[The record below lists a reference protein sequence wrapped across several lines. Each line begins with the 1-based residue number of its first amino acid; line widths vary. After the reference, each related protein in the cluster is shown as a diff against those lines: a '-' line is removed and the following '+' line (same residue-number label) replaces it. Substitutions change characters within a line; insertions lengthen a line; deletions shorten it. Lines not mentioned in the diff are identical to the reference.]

1 MLLSAAEC
9 CLGPFATFL
18 GPSAGESFAA
28 GIPLYGARVQY
39 AKGLVSEIC
48 AAKPCK
54 THMENLLVDF

>member
-1 MLLSAAEC
+1 LV
-9 CLGPFATFL
+9 PFATFL